1 MLIAY
6 NLQLKS
12 RTVLFFNLGE
22 KKYIHKNG
30 CILTDFIGNG
40 LVSDRETNDNSAASL
55 KLIAQVD
62 K

>member
-1 MLIAY
+1 M
-6 NLQLKS
+6 
-12 RTVLFFNLGE
+12 FFNLGE